1 MKSNKRKVRK
11 YLKCVKEYSRRFDVA
26 NEKYLPIFLDGSA
39 GGGGRGGEL
48 YQIKRSRDKTEIG
61 KEIIWY
67 GVKKY
72 LLKSPDHEIAIR
84 H

>member
-1 MKSNKRKVRK
+1 MRNILS
-11 YLKCVKEYSRRFDVA
+11 
-26 NEKYLPIFLDGSA
+26 IFLDGSS

-48 YQIKRSRDKTEIG
+48 HQIKRSREKTEIG

-67 GVKKY
+67 GVNKY